1 MLIPFLGELAA
12 LGTAVCWSG
21 TATFFSYSGRL
32 VGSQVV
38 NRTRLLFA
46 MLFLMISHLLLEG
59 SWFPFEAEGF
69 RWFWFTVSSVLGL
82 VIGDSLLFK
91 SFVLLGARL
100 STLMMATVP
109 IISAVFG
116 WLLFG
121 ETLTAIEILGVVL
134 TVAAVGW
141 VVTEK
146 QANQSDNDKRDYK
159 RGVWFGL
166 GGAVGQVLNLVTA
179 KYGLVGDYSTVSATT
194 IRIFVAM
201 VVLWLVAAVQG
212 EAKHTIAQWRNRQ
225 AMPAIVAGSF
235 VGPFLGIWLSL
246 VAIQY
251 ARLGIASTLMALP
264 PIMLIPVE
272 YFILKKPIS
281 LRGVAGS
288 AAAIAGVALIFL
300 S

>member
-1 MLIPFLGELAA
+1 MIPFLGELAA

-21 TATFFSYSGRL
+21 TATFFSYSGKL

-38 NRTRLLFA
+38 NRTRLVFA
-46 MLFLMISHLLLEG
+46 LVFLSISHLLLEG
-59 SWFPFEAEGF
+59 SLFPMQAEGF

-82 VIGDSLLFK
+82 VIGDSLLFRA
-91 SFVLLGARL
+91 FVLLGARL

-109 IISAVFG
+109 IISALFG
-116 WLLFG
+116 WVLFG
-121 ETLTAIEILGVVL
+121 EVLTAIEMTGVVI

-146 QANQSDNDKRDYK
+146 QENQSDNEKRDFK
-159 RGVWFGL
+159 QGVWFGL
-166 GGAVGQVLNLVTA
+166 GGAIGQVLNLVTA
-179 KYGLVGDYSTVSATT
+179 KYGLVGNYSTVSATT
-194 IRIFVAM
+194 IRIFVAV
-201 VVLWLVAAVQG
+201 VVLWLIAIVQK

-264 PIMLIPVE
+264 PIILIPVE
-272 YFILKKPIS
+272 YFVLKKPIS
-281 LRGVAGS
+281 LRGILGTV
-288 AAAIAGVALIFL
+288 AAIAGVALIFL
-300 S
+300 A